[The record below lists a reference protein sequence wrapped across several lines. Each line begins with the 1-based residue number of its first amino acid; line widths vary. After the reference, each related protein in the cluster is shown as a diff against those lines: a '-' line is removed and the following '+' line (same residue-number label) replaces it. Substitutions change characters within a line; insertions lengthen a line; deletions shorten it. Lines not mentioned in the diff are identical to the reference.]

1 MTTYT
6 YFKNIPASNHNPS
19 VDQPNMR
26 TNTNSTS
33 DLINEDHYTFG
44 VANGGFHKQARI
56 PVLAAIGNLSAR
68 IPNSGTIWT
77 KKDISTGV
85 TTESNLHFVPDTGT
99 DDYQMTRTITGSYA
113 RFAVGAQYQAAVGA
127 TPALFGGWTFLPGGL
142 LLQYGTLA
150 HTTNVETT
158 ITFPVPFSSTPFSIN
173 ANGIIGAFDPNTRS
187 TIGIRTVTA
196 TSFVAR
202 TTTNNELQGIYW
214 MAIGK

>member
-1 MTTYT
+1 VTTYT
-6 YFKNIPASNHNPS
+6 YIRNIPASNHNPS
-19 VDQPNMR
+19 VDQPDMR
-26 TNTNSTS
+26 TNTNST
-33 DLINEDHYTFG
+33 DTLIAEDHYSFG
-44 VANGGFHKQARI
+44 VANGGFHKQVRL
-56 PVLAAIGNLSAR
+56 PDLAAIGNLSAR
-68 IPNSGTIWT
+68 IANSGTLWT

-85 TTESNLHFVPDTGT
+85 TTESNLHFVPDIGT

-113 RFAVGAQYQAAVGA
+113 RFAVGTQYQAAAGV

-150 HTTNVETT
+150 HTTNQETT
-158 ITFPVPFSSTPFSIN
+158 ITFPVPFSGTPFSIN

-187 TIGIRTVTA
+187 AIGIRTVTT